1 MATQIW
7 WCCLYYWGWCSPNSG
22 SKWICKRRDQASDLP
37 LLCVPVADVDNP
49 GSYGLAGWKA
59 SIWLSGSY
67 WLQWSQG
74 SWCRSTEFVTFHANL
89 TASLGYLVV
98 FVVNCFM
105 QWYLQVFSGC
115 LLQDCDKTGV
125 TLYYLPRPTPNCN
138 NVLLIK
144 SFGFWYI
151 FLSSRK
157 QYSHQWCSFG
167 LVVLPDLF
175 FLLLLQAKVNVG
187 VLLIKTWRDIGCIG
201 EWSLSTMSCTKQFFS
216 SCILA
221 SNQFSALKGDV

>member
-1 MATQIW
+1 MWTTPGVMALLVERHLFD
-7 WCCLYYWGWCSPNSG
+7 CLEVTGY
-22 SKWICKRRDQASDLP
+22 SDLKACGAEALS
-37 LLCVPVADVDNP
+37 LLLIMP
-49 GSYGLAGWKA
+49 
-59 SIWLSGSY
+59 IWLQALGI
-67 WLQWSQG
+67 LWSL
-74 SWCRSTEFVTFHANL
+74 WL
-89 TASLGYLVV
+89 TASCSGTCRFLVGV
-98 FVVNCFM
+98 C
-105 QWYLQVFSGC
+105 C
-115 LLQDCDKTGV
+115 KTV
-125 TLYYLPRPTPNCN
+125 TRQEWLFTICQAPTPNCN

-167 LVVLPDLF
+167 LVVVPDLF